1 MDPIATALAQLAADL
16 SQVKGAVAVL
26 AEAVQDN
33 SEGLALLDK
42 NHAVADAKAEI
53 RAKALDDLGSAVK
66 RMETDLTPVAVYFH
80 EQTRASAEAAANKNN
95 LMAYVTRER
104 VALIVAIIAGA
115 LSWLRPDMSFSVSA
129 PTPVQ
134 TADDAGTVDE

>member
-134 TADDAGTVDE
+134 TTDDAGTVDE

>member
-66 RMETDLTPVAVYFH
+66 RMETDLTPVAVYFR

-95 LMAYVTRER
+95 LMTYVTRER
-104 VALIVAIIAGA
+104 VALIFAIITAA

-134 TADDAGTVDE
+134 TTDDAGTVDE

>member
-53 RAKALDDLGSAVK
+53 RAKALDELGSAVK